1 MKVVKKK
8 RFWFCIL
15 LILISVF
22 YVHSKSQYTFKEE
35 NRIINYALKGKHRY
49 KIKNISHNK
58 EEKVITY
65 TIYRTGTVNTQD
77 YIDIYNRMNE
87 YLKRHEKYFMHN
99 KYRMSLEFVGHK
111 AGGPGVVYFKN
122 WNPYKVEDKDNL
134 KDMLYCMEVLGE
146 TCYGFV
152 VNDINGDM
160 SLDGI
165 SAIIIDESIM
175 VSKPY
180 IFEFFHTLNYLRFR
194 GTIAND
200 IKSDLLQIIPNCE
213 IIFNDKKQYSE

>member
-1 MKVVKKK
+1 
-8 RFWFCIL
+8 
-15 LILISVF
+15 
-22 YVHSKSQYTFKEE
+22 
-35 NRIINYALKGKHRY
+35 
-49 KIKNISHNK
+49 
-58 EEKVITY
+58 
-65 TIYRTGTVNTQD
+65 
-77 YIDIYNRMNE
+77 
-87 YLKRHEKYFMHN
+87 
-99 KYRMSLEFVGHK
+99 
-111 AGGPGVVYFKN
+111 
-122 WNPYKVEDKDNL
+122 
-134 KDMLYCMEVLGE
+134 
-146 TCYGFV
+146 
-152 VNDINGDM
+152 M